1 MTRRLLSPF
10 LLAALATLV
19 LSAPAAG
26 QTTAKPAAAP
36 VPAPVQS
43 PLPSQNGQLILIRGA
58 LAAFDHANRTNNYT
72 VLNALGSPSFRAGN
86 LPEQLAKTFEPFR
99 ANKINLGSVMFLNP
113 TLTQAPTITNGR
125 LRMVGT
131 FPSTPL
137 QIGFDLVFEPS
148 DGQWKMFSF
157 TVSLTPVRAPA
168 PVAK

>member
-1 MTRRLLSPF
+1 MIRRLLSPF
-10 LLAALATLV
+10 LLAALATVV
-19 LSAPAAG
+19 LSAPSAG
-26 QTTAKPAAAP
+26 QTTAKPAAP
-36 VPAPVQS
+36 VPAPAQS

-148 DGQWKMFSF
+148 DGQWKMLTF
-157 TVSLTPVRAPA
+157 TVSLIPVRAPA

>member
-1 MTRRLLSPF
+1 MIRRLLSPF

-26 QTTAKPAAAP
+26 QTTAKAAAP
-36 VPAPVQS
+36 VLAPVQS
-43 PLPSQNGQLILIRGA
+43 PLPSQNGQLILIRNA

-86 LPEQLAKTFEPFR
+86 LPEQLTKTFEPFR
-99 ANKINLGSVMFLNP
+99 ARKINLGSVMFLNP
-113 TLTQAPTITNGR
+113 TLTQAATITNGR
-125 LRMVGT
+125 LRLVGT

-168 PVAK
+168 PAAK